1 MGTDISPSA
10 IELPNRGDLDD
21 RIVILMIPGNPG
33 NELFYADFV
42 RKVIRQLLSREE
54 RLGTKKQQ
62 WWIFKIIL
70 EYFEILSSKF
80 KSVRRE
86 NKS

>member
-10 IELPNRGDLDD
+10 VELSNRGDSDD

-33 NELFYADFV
+33 NELFYADFG
-42 RKVIRQLLSREE
+42 RRIIRQLLSREE

-62 WWIFKIIL
+62 
-70 EYFEILSSKF
+70 
-80 KSVRRE
+80 
-86 NKS
+86 